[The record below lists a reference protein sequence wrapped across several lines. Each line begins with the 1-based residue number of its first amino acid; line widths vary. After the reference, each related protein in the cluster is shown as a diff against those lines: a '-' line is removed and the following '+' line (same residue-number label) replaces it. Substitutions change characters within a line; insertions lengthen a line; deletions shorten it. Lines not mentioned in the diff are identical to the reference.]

1 MRQDYLNERSRQLEE
16 ECERL
21 RCVLKHEEE
30 EWMKEKQQ
38 LFEQIRLVR
47 SKQRIEKERRELAGM
62 NGEMH

>member
-1 MRQDYLNERSRQLEE
+1 M
-16 ECERL
+16 
-21 RCVLKHEEE
+21 KHEEE